1 MSRTRIGVLGFSS
14 TADIVIPL
22 NQYNT
27 TSALLQAINNIPYP
41 AGGTNTVAALQL
53 LPNAFSTG
61 GRTSPQGVPKM
72 AIVITDGQSNDP
84 GATKNAAAI
93 LHSSYSSITIFA
105 VGVGTGI
112 MYDEL
117 VAIAS
122 DSSKVS
128 DLSSFSVSQLQDL
141 H

>member
-1 MSRTRIGVLGFSS
+1 
-14 TADIVIPL
+14 
-22 NQYNT
+22 
-27 TSALLQAINNIPYP
+27 
-41 AGGTNTVAALQL
+41 
-53 LPNAFSTG
+53 
-61 GRTSPQGVPKM
+61 M

-105 VGVGTGI
+105 VGVGTGV

-141 H
+141 QLSISGDTCTSKMVHLYS